1 MRRLFLLFAVL
12 MGSALV
18 AHADLRIEVTK
29 GVDNA
34 VRVAVVPF
42 AIKGRSVPET
52 NIRDVVEGDL
62 TLSGR
67 FETLPVGQMLSLP
80 RSGEDVFQRDWQ
92 ALKVEYLIMGNVTL
106 AEDPLSAGA
115 VAVTFELYNVFK
127 GATEA
132 TQTISGSREEMR
144 DLAHHI
150 SDVVFEQIT
159 GIRGVFATQI
169 LYVTAA
175 GPVENRRY
183 RLNIADADGYRVE
196 TMLESSE
203 PIMSGTWSPAGDEIA
218 YVSFE
223 DEGRPG
229 IYVLDVE
236 RRVSRR
242 VAQFEGINGAPAF
255 SPDGT
260 RLAMVLSRGDNPD
273 IYILNLETNR
283 LRQVTRHYLTDTEPS
298 WTSDGQHI
306 VFTSDRG
313 GKPQIYKVALDD
325 LSLERLTFEGDYN
338 ARASMLPGGESIV
351 MVHRRNEVFHIALLD
366 LIRGRLMVLTETEL
380 DESPSVAP
388 NGSMLIYATQERA
401 GGQGILAAVSIDGG
415 VKFRLPSSE
424 GDVREPAWSPVK
436 RKTFVP
442 R

>member
-1 MRRLFLLFAVL
+1 MKRFVLCLALMSAGQLVFAE
-12 MGSALV
+12 
-18 AHADLRIEVTK
+18 LRIEVTE

-34 VRVAVVPF
+34 LRVAVVPF
-42 AIKGRSVPET
+42 AIRGRSVPET
-52 NIRDVVEGDL
+52 SIRDVVDADL

-67 FETLPVGQMLSLP
+67 FETLPIGQMLSLP
-80 RSGEDVFQRDWQ
+80 RSGDDVFQRDWQ
-92 ALKVEYLIMGNVTL
+92 VLKVEYLIMGNVSF
-106 AEDPLSAGA
+106 AEDTLGDEA
-115 VAVTFELYNVFK
+115 VVVTFELYNVFR
-127 GATEA
+127 GVVEA
-132 TQTISGSREEMR
+132 TQTISGTREDIR

-150 SDVVFEQIT
+150 SDVVFEELT

-169 LYVTAA
+169 LYVTAS
-175 GPVENRRY
+175 GPVGDRRF
-183 RLNIADADGYRVE
+183 RLNVADADGYRVQ
-196 TMLESSE
+196 TLLESRE
-203 PIMSGTWSPAGDEIA
+203 PIMSGTWSPTGDEIA

-223 DEGRPG
+223 DVGRPG
-229 IYVLDVE
+229 IYVLDIGT
-236 RRVSRR
+236 RRSKR
-242 VAQFEGINGAPAF
+242 VAQFDGINGAPAF
-255 SPDGT
+255 SPDG
-260 RLAMVLSRGDNPD
+260 RQLAMVLSRGDNPD
-273 IYILNLETNR
+273 IYILNRETNR
-283 LRQVTRHYLTDTEPS
+283 LRRVTRHYLTDTEPS
-298 WTSDGQHI
+298 WTPDGRYI

-313 GKPQIYKVALDD
+313 GKPQIYQVALDD

-338 ARASMLPGGESIV
+338 ARASMLPGGQSIV
-351 MVHRRNEVFHIALLD
+351 MVHRRNDVFHIALLD

-401 GGQGILAAVSIDGG
+401 GGPGILAAVSIDGG

>member
-1 MRRLFLLFAVL
+1 MKRFVLCLVLFL
-12 MGSALV
+12 GGQV
-18 AHADLRIEVTK
+18 ASADLRIEVTK

-34 VRVAVVPF
+34 VRVAVIPF
-42 AIKGRSVPET
+42 AIRGKSVPET
-52 NIRDVVEGDL
+52 SIRDVIDADL

-67 FETLPVGQMLSLP
+67 FETLPIGQMLSLP
-80 RSGEDVFQRDWQ
+80 RSGDDVFQRDWQ
-92 ALKVEYLIMGNVTL
+92 VLKVEYLIMGSVSL
-106 AEDPLSAGA
+106 AEDTLGDDA
-115 VAVTFELYNVFK
+115 VVVTFELYNVFK
-127 GATEA
+127 GAVEA
-132 TQTISGSREEMR
+132 RQTISGSREEIR

-150 SDVVFEQIT
+150 SDVVFEELT

-169 LYVTAA
+169 LYVTAS
-175 GPVENRRY
+175 GPVGDRRF
-183 RLNIADADGYRVE
+183 RLNVADADGYRVQ
-196 TMLESSE
+196 TLLESTE
-203 PIMSGTWSPAGDEIA
+203 PIMSGTWSPTGDEIA

-223 DEGRPG
+223 DDGRPG
-229 IYVLDVE
+229 IYVLDVGTG
-236 RRVSRR
+236 RAKR

-255 SPDGT
+255 SPDG
-260 RLAMVLSRGDNPD
+260 RQLAMVLSRGDNPD

-298 WTSDGQHI
+298 WTPDGRNI

-338 ARASMLPGGESIV
+338 ARASMLPGGQSIV

-388 NGSMLIYATQERA
+388 NGS
-401 GGQGILAAVSIDGG
+401 
-415 VKFRLPSSE
+415 
-424 GDVREPAWSPVK
+424 
-436 RKTFVP
+436 
-442 R
+442 